1 MRVLV
6 VAYSEKTHFLGM
18 VPMAWALRTAGH
30 DVRVATQPAMVGA
43 VTGAGLTAVPVGA
56 DHTMWKVVERLLSKR
71 FAEFNPE
78 FYQAVRSSTL
88 PPFELADVPPDEL
101 TWERVAD
108 GYAEVVKAYKMA
120 NEPMVDE
127 LVSFCR
133 SWQPDLMIWE
143 PMTYAAPIA
152 ARACGAAHGR
162 QLWSLDAFGRMRQQ
176 FLRLRNEAPA
186 ERLVDPLGEWLTE
199 LAAKYGVEFAEEM
212 TCGQFTIDHY
222 PDSIRLEGGL
232 HYVPVRY
239 VPYNGPAVVPKWLWE
254 PPRRPRIA
262 LTLGVSATERFG
274 GYALGVQE
282 ILDALSDLDVEIV
295 ATVANEGRQE
305 LARIPDNTKVVSFV
319 PLHALVPTC
328 SAVIHHAGFGT
339 INTTILN
346 GIPQTSLPEND
357 DAPLVARRVAERG
370 AGLMIPM
377 NQATGAEVRRQVE
390 QLLGDPAFT
399 EGAARLREEILAL
412 PSPNELVPEL
422 ERLTT
427 KYRGGE
433 H

>member
-1 MRVLV
+1 MRVLF

-30 DVRVATQPAMVGA
+30 DVRVATQPAMVDA

-78 FYQAVRSSTL
+78 FYKAVRSSTL
-88 PPFELADVPPDEL
+88 PPFELADVPTDSL
-101 TWERVAD
+101 RWEQVLD
-108 GYAEVVKAYKMA
+108 GYTEVVKAYKMA

-127 LVSFCR
+127 LVEFSQ

-176 FLRLRNEAPA
+176 FLRLRGDRTE
-186 ERLVDPLGEWLTE
+186 DPLGEWLTS
-199 LAAKYGVEFAEEM
+199 LAASHGVEFAEEM

-232 HYVPVRY
+232 HYVPVQY
-239 VPYNGPAVVPKWLWE
+239 VPYNGPAVVPRWLWE
-254 PPRRPRIA
+254 APQRPRIA

-274 GYALGVQE
+274 GYALGLQE
-282 ILDALSDLDVEIV
+282 ILDSLSDLDVEIV
-295 ATVANEGRQE
+295 ATVANESRQE
-305 LARIPDNTKVVSFV
+305 LTRIPDNTKVVSFV

-346 GIPQTSLPEND
+346 GVPQTSLPEND
-357 DAPLVARRVAERG
+357 DAPLVARRVAGLG

-377 NQATGAEVRRQVE
+377 NKATGAEVRRQVE

-399 EGAARLREEILAL
+399 AGAARLRSEILAL

-422 ERLTT
+422 ERLTG
-427 KYRGGE
+427 KYRGGP